1 MTKSKVCKEW
11 HPFNKEGT
19 LEIHH
24 SFSTFY
30 SISVNQIKMIPTWI
44 MRLIQAFTPSLIC
57 WILPLSTFA
66 CFPKKEKVDHD
77 IEMEPLI
84 AMEEGKGQDKSQT
97 KSQANS
103 QQDYGEVMREYALF
117 IWSYVQKTNYIPTL
131 LRNFAMSFVT
141 KTILTYFQAQLFA
154 SAITQ
159 PQEAHFILG
168 LVLCRIINLADTT
181 FDKIR
186 NSRNEKRISREFQ
199 LTTFHR
205 KAKVPYTRRKE
216 SDIHELAT
224 LESDVEE
231 GVINVIA
238 YFFQSIISMISD
250 GIIVTTLFIKSDL
263 LWILT
268 LVSLFLYT
276 TIRYVVY
283 PRMKENQ
290 KKREVMKERRREIN
304 RETQM
309 LKFGFEEFP
318 EKFKHFENIQKSEEK
333 SFDVRL
339 ESIWMNATPHTI
351 TKVAS
356 ELSLL
361 FILGYTYVSRTRNYF
376 IPLVIVPQLFALCT
390 EAVVSVVNME
400 ETIEKYQEYQ
410 KAYRANDETQ
420 KQAEKEELQVLSY
433 EPETQFRVS
442 IPLYQGY
449 TLQTSQDAPYLKF
462 RPGDKIFITGASGQG
477 KTTLAEKLSGR
488 NYYDPEYGNRRL
500 CTYYLPQDYNKTWTQ
515 SPYKISAA
523 FPGATLGEVIRILR
537 AFQYPLQKLKSYD
550 NEANS
555 LDLSEIFPVMS
566 GGELKRLQY
575 AILMTRDLTPAHQM
589 IILDEPHKELDLE
602 TASKMVRGIESL
614 YPERTMVVIQH
625 HKPETPEFAHWR
637 EWHIEGGII
646 RDITHSASV

>member
-1 MTKSKVCKEW
+1 
-11 HPFNKEGT
+11 
-19 LEIHH
+19 
-24 SFSTFY
+24 
-30 SISVNQIKMIPTWI
+30 MIPTWM
-44 MRLIQAFTPSLIC
+44 MRFMQAFAPSLIC
-57 WILPLSTFA
+57 WTTAFGHSTLSTLA

-77 IEMEPLI
+77 IELEPLI
-84 AMEEGKGQDKSQT
+84 EMEEGTGPKSQST
-97 KSQANS
+97 SQE
-103 QQDYGEVMREYALF
+103 DYGQVMREYALF
-117 IWSYVQKTNYIPTL
+117 IWSYVLKTNYIPTL
-131 LRNFAMSFVT
+131 LRNFAMSFIT
-141 KTILTYFQAQLFA
+141 KTVLTYFQAQLFA

-159 PQEAHFILG
+159 PQEVRFILG
-168 LVLCRIINLADTT
+168 LLACRIISLVDTT

-186 NSRNEKRISREFQ
+186 NSRNEMRISREFQ

-205 KAKVPYTRRKE
+205 KAQVPYTRRKE

-231 GVINVIA
+231 GVINVMA
-238 YFFQSIISMISD
+238 YLFQSFISMISD
-250 GIIVTTLFIKSDL
+250 AIIVTTLFIKSDL

-268 LVSLFLYT
+268 LVSLFLYA

-290 KKREVMKERRREIN
+290 NKREVMKERRREIN
-304 RETQM
+304 GEAQM

-318 EKFKHFENIQKSEEK
+318 EKFEHFKQIQESEQK

-339 ESIWMNATPHTI
+339 ESIFMNTAPHTI
-351 TKVAS
+351 TNVAS

-376 IPLVIVPQLFALCT
+376 IPLVIVPQLFSLCT
-390 EAVVSVVNME
+390 EAIVSVVNME
-400 ETIEKYQEYQ
+400 ETIEKYQEYM
-410 KAYRANDETQ
+410 KAYRAKDADL
-420 KQAEKEELQVLSY
+420 KQVEKQELQVLSY
-433 EPETQFRVS
+433 EPQTQLRVS
-442 IPLYQGY
+442 IPLYAGY
-449 TLQTSQDAPYLKF
+449 TLQTPTNDPYLTF
-462 RPGDKIFITGASGQG
+462 RQEDKIFITGASGQG

-488 NYYDPEYGNRRL
+488 NYYDSEYGNRRL

-515 SPYKISAA
+515 RPYKISAV
-523 FPGATLGEVIRILR
+523 FPNATPEEVIKILR
-537 AFQYPLQKLKSYD
+537 AFQYPLQKLSSYD
-550 NEANS
+550 EEANTI
-555 LDLSEIFPVMS
+555 DLSETFPVMS

-614 YPERTMVVIQH
+614 YPDRTMVVIQH
-625 HKPETPEFAHWR
+625 QKPETPEFAHWR

-646 RDITHSASV
+646 RDITLPTSA